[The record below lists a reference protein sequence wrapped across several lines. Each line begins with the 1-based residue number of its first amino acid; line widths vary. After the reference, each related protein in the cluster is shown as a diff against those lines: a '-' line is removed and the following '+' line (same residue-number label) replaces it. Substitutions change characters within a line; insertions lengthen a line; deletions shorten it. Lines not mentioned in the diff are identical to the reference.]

1 MKDASGTPEDQTPT
15 RASSPAETL
24 RQLGAESQAQ
34 MRRLSE
40 ARAREHVGAAGWRQT
55 SLLEEIIQAGRS
67 QFSSSDAL
75 RQVVSLTTESLRAL
89 PLSAGQE
96 TRDDQQRTLEGVVES
111 GHQQIEAAHELEG
124 VIEQALREIVDTP
137 LTDLNARRL
146 ERVLERVQNQIR
158 SLDLMIEAAR
168 AQVGTLEQL
177 QALDRVSESY
187 QRQLNELQS
196 LSAEEELEM
205 LGNMGEQVAQRVT
218 QLDVPGERQLE
229 TLGNIG
235 EAAVKQVAATDA
247 SREEQLQTL
256 DTLQVQAE
264 QEADR
269 LRATVG
275 ESE

>member
-1 MKDASGTPEDQTPT
+1 MKDVPAISEDLTLP
-15 RASSPAETL
+15 RASSTAETL
-24 RQLGAESQAQ
+24 QQLSAASRVQ

-55 SLLEEIIQAGRS
+55 TLLEEIILAGRS
-67 QFSSSDAL
+67 QFSSTDAL

-96 TRDDQQRTLEGVVES
+96 TRDHQQRTLEGVLES
-111 GHQQIEAAHELEG
+111 GHQQVEAAHELEG
-124 VIEQALREIVDTP
+124 VIGQALREIVDTP
-137 LTDLNARRL
+137 LPDLNVRRL
-146 ERVLERVQNQIR
+146 ERVLERVQEQIR

-177 QALDRVSESY
+177 QALDNLSESY
-187 QRQLNELQS
+187 QRRLGELHA
-196 LSAEEELEM
+196 LSAAEELEM
-205 LGNMGEQVAQRVT
+205 LGNMGEEVARRVT
-218 QLDVPGERQLE
+218 QLDVPGDRQLE
-229 TLGNIG
+229 TLGHIG

-256 DTLQVQAE
+256 DALQDHAE
-264 QEADR
+264 QEAER

-275 ESE
+275 D